1 MDNTEDHKYFLFL
14 SSKKISFTVLNSQNQ
29 FFFNKETIINDVS
42 IEESFD
48 TLKNFLDQNILEIE
62 KNLKSYVKEVFIII
76 YHNSFLNVDMSF
88 NYNFKQKDFTT
99 NHFTNS
105 LIDLKNNF
113 KKTIIDYEISHMIIN
128 KFIIDEKIYTFMP
141 NNIDFDNL
149 FLELKFICIKNDT
162 ILNFKKILS
171 KYQISLG
178 KVLSFNYI
186 SKFKSSKNESIFNL
200 ADKILGG
207 LNQNEIFLINKSKK
221 NKGFFEKFFNFFS

>member
-14 SSKKISFTVLNSQNQ
+14 ISKKISFTVLNSQNQ

-76 YHNSFLNVDMSF
+76 DHNSFLNVDMSF

-149 FLELKFICIKNDT
+149 SLELKFICIKNDT

-186 SKFKSSKNESIFNL
+186 SKFKSSKDESIFNL

-207 LNQNEIFLINKSKK
+207 LNQNEIFLINKSIK